1 MSVYAQITSTFRV
14 YLEDIDM
21 SQERHVGRADQQAVA
36 QFSGAEITAVRSGED
51 ELIYASLSQ

>member
-1 MSVYAQITSTFRV
+1 
-14 YLEDIDM
+14 M